1 LPKTRSNV
9 EVILDTTRSAITP
22 LLEERMLNIKF

>member
-1 LPKTRSNV
+1 V
-9 EVILDTTRSAITP
+9 EVILDTTRSALTP